1 MQLEVRS
8 HTREQM
14 IEITDRVAEAIARL
28 GVRNGIVLVHS
39 LHTTAGVTIN
49 EAADPD
55 VRADILAGLS
65 RLVPAQAGWRHTEGN
80 SDAHLKTSLVG
91 ASATIPVVD
100 GELRLGRWQG
110 IFLCEFDG
118 PRTRTLVVAAHEQR
132 DS

>member
-8 HTREQM
+8 QTREQM
-14 IEITDRVAEAIARL
+14 IDITGRVAEAIARL

-39 LHTTAGVTIN
+39 LHTTAGITIN

-55 VRADILAGLS
+55 VSADILAGLS
-65 RLVPAQAGWRHTEGN
+65 RLVPMHAGWRHVEGN

-91 ASATIPVVD
+91 ASVSLPVVEC
-100 GELRLGRWQG
+100 ELRLGRWQG

-118 PRTRTLVVAAHEQR
+118 PRVRTLVVTAHVQS